1 MCVSITIALKTWFQK
16 IMGFEWNNLEWL
28 EVLGRKQDWFWNE
41 LDEMIIGLKMEH
53 EHK

>member
-1 MCVSITIALKTWFQK
+1 MLIWETCFQK
-16 IMGFEWNNLEWL
+16 NMGFEWNKLEWL
-28 EVLGRKQDWFWNE
+28 DVLERKQEWFWNE